1 MDVVKRLTLFHHQK
15 KSLQQKIKMQKI
27 GYYRKSGE
35 LFLQNI
41 SLKKLADDH
50 GTPTFVYDSNLIK
63 KSYHLLKNIM
73 DPLDGKIHF
82 AVKSNDNL
90 GIIKYI
96 NSLGAGADVVSIGEL
111 KRCLKVSVKPKDI
124 IFSGVG
130 KQKDE
135 IEFAINKNIK
145 QLNAESI
152 EELKDIIEISKNM
165 KKKVNVALR
174 VNLDINAKTHKKIS
188 TGDENSKF
196 GIIYDE
202 IVNAYKLISETSF
215 IKPYGLAIHVGSQLF
230 DYDVFYQTF
239 SKIKNLAIE
248 LRNLGY
254 KVNHLDLGGGFGVDY
269 TMKNSLNYKSFSK
282 ALNEVFK
289 NKEFQLS
296 IEPGRS
302 LIAESGVLL
311 TRVIRTKSTN
321 LKNFL
326 IVDAAMNDLIRP
338 TLYNATHSIE
348 PLKNKKDQSS
358 KKYDIV
364 GPICE
369 TGDFLGIDFNLQE
382 TKKNDVLAIMTCGA
396 YGSVM
401 RSNYNSRPSAAEVFI
416 FDNKEILLRKREDIN
431 KLLKLDIIPNF

>member
-1 MDVVKRLTLFHHQK
+1 
-15 KSLQQKIKMQKI
+15 MQKI

-35 LFLQNI
+35 LFLQNL
-41 SLKKLADDH
+41 SLKKLVDH
-50 GTPTFVYDSNLIK
+50 YGTPTFVYDSNLIK
-63 KSYHLLKNIM
+63 NSFYMLKKIM
-73 DPLDGKIHF
+73 DPLNGKIHF

-90 GIIKYI
+90 GVIKYI

-152 EELKDIIEISKNM
+152 EELKDIIEISKNI

-196 GIIYDE
+196 GIIYDD
-202 IVNAYKLISETSF
+202 IVHAYKLINDASF
-215 IKPYGLAIHVGSQLF
+215 INPYGLAIHVGSQLF
-230 DYDVFYQTF
+230 DYDVFFQTF
-239 SKIKNLAIE
+239 SKIKNLAVE

-254 KVNHLDLGGGFGVDY
+254 EVNHLDLGGGFGVDY

-289 NKEFQLS
+289 NNEFQLS
-296 IEPGRS
+296 VEPGRS
-302 LIAESGVLL
+302 LIAESGILL
-311 TRVIRTKSTN
+311 TKVIRTKSTN
-321 LKNFL
+321 YKNFL
-326 IVDAAMNDLIRP
+326 IVDAAMNNLIRP
-338 TLYNATHSIE
+338 TLYNATHSIQ
-348 PLKNKKDQSS
+348 PLKIKSDRSS

-382 TKKNDVLAIMTCGA
+382 TKKNEVLAIMTCGA

-416 FDNKEILLRKREDIN
+416 FNNKEILLRKREKIDQ
-431 KLLKLDIIPNF
+431 LLNLDIIPNF

>member
-1 MDVVKRLTLFHHQK
+1 
-15 KSLQQKIKMQKI
+15 MQKI

-35 LFLQNI
+35 LFLQNL
-41 SLKKLADDH
+41 SLKKLADQY

-63 KSYHLLKNIM
+63 NSFYMLKKIM
-73 DPLDGKIHF
+73 DPLNGKIHF

-90 GIIKYI
+90 GVIKYI

-152 EELKDIIEISKNM
+152 EELKDIIEISKNI

-196 GIIYDE
+196 GIIYDD
-202 IVNAYKLISETSF
+202 IVHAYKLINDASF
-215 IKPYGLAIHVGSQLF
+215 INPYGLAIHVGSQLF
-230 DYDVFYQTF
+230 DYDVFFQTF
-239 SKIKNLAIE
+239 SKIKNLAVE
-248 LRNLGY
+248 LKNLGY
-254 KVNHLDLGGGFGVDY
+254 EVNHLDLGGGFGVDY

-282 ALNEVFK
+282 ALNDVFK
-289 NKEFQLS
+289 NNEFQLS

-302 LIAESGVLL
+302 IIAESGILL
-311 TRVIRTKSTN
+311 TKVIRTKSTN
-321 LKNFL
+321 YKNFL
-326 IVDAAMNDLIRP
+326 IVDAAMNNLIRP
-338 TLYNATHSIE
+338 TLYNAIHSIQ
-348 PLKNKKDQSS
+348 PLKIKSDRSS

-382 TKKNDVLAIMTCGA
+382 TKKNEVLAIMTCGA

-416 FDNKEILLRKREDIN
+416 FNNKEILLRKREKIDQ
-431 KLLKLDIIPNF
+431 LLNLDIIPNF

>member
-1 MDVVKRLTLFHHQK
+1 
-15 KSLQQKIKMQKI
+15 MQKI

-35 LFLQNI
+35 LFLQNL
-41 SLKKLADDH
+41 SLKKLVDRYE
-50 GTPTFVYDSNLIK
+50 TPTFVYDSNLIK
-63 KSYHLLKNIM
+63 NSFYALKKIM
-73 DPLDGKIHF
+73 DPLNGKIHF

-90 GIIKYI
+90 GVIKYI

-152 EELKDIIEISKNM
+152 EELKDIIEISNKI

-174 VNLDINAKTHKKIS
+174 VNLDIKAKTHKKIS

-196 GIIYDE
+196 GIIYDD
-202 IVNAYKLISETSF
+202 IVHAYKLINDASF
-215 IKPYGLAIHVGSQLF
+215 INPYGLAIHVGSQLF
-230 DYDVFYQTF
+230 DYDVFFQTF
-239 SKIKNLAIE
+239 SKIKNLAVE
-248 LRNLGY
+248 LKNLGY
-254 KVNHLDLGGGFGVDY
+254 EVNHLDLGGGFGVDY

-289 NKEFQLS
+289 NNEFQLS

-311 TRVIRTKSTN
+311 TKVIRTKSTN
-321 LKNFL
+321 YKNFL
-326 IVDAAMNDLIRP
+326 IVDAAMNNLIRP
-338 TLYNATHSIE
+338 TLYNAIHSIQ
-348 PLKNKKDQSS
+348 PLKIKSDRSS

-382 TKKNDVLAIMTCGA
+382 TKKNEVLAIMTCGA

-401 RSNYNSRPSAAEVFI
+401 RSNYNSRPSAAEVLI
-416 FDNKEILLRKREDIN
+416 FNNKEVLLRKREKIDQ
-431 KLLKLDIIPNF
+431 LLNLDIIPNF

>member
-1 MDVVKRLTLFHHQK
+1 
-15 KSLQQKIKMQKI
+15 MQKI

-35 LFLQNI
+35 LFLQNL
-41 SLKKLADDH
+41 SLKKLVDRYE
-50 GTPTFVYDSNLIK
+50 TPTFVYDSNLIK
-63 KSYHLLKNIM
+63 NSFYMLKKIM
-73 DPLDGKIHF
+73 DPLNGKIHF

-90 GIIKYI
+90 GVIKYI

-152 EELKDIIEISKNM
+152 EELKDIIEISKNI

-196 GIIYDE
+196 GIIYDD
-202 IVNAYKLISETSF
+202 IVHAYKLINDASF
-215 IKPYGLAIHVGSQLF
+215 INPYGLAIHVGSQLF
-230 DYDVFYQTF
+230 DYDVFFQTF
-239 SKIKNLAIE
+239 SKIKNLAVE
-248 LRNLGY
+248 LKNLGY
-254 KVNHLDLGGGFGVDY
+254 EVNHLDLGGGFGVDY
-269 TMKNSLNYKSFSK
+269 TMENSLNYKSFSK
-282 ALNEVFK
+282 ALNKIFK
-289 NKEFQLS
+289 NNEFQLS
-296 IEPGRS
+296 VEPGRS
-302 LIAESGVLL
+302 LIAESGILL
-311 TRVIRTKSTN
+311 TKVIRTKSTN
-321 LKNFL
+321 YKNFL
-326 IVDAAMNDLIRP
+326 IVDAAMNNLIRP
-338 TLYNATHSIE
+338 TLYNAIHSIQ
-348 PLKNKKDQSS
+348 PLKIKSDRSS

-382 TKKNDVLAIMTCGA
+382 TKKNEVLAIMTCGA

-416 FDNKEILLRKREDIN
+416 FNNKEILLRKREKIDQ
-431 KLLKLDIIPNF
+431 LLNLDIIPNF

>member
-1 MDVVKRLTLFHHQK
+1 
-15 KSLQQKIKMQKI
+15 MQKI

-35 LFLQNI
+35 LFLQNL
-41 SLKKLADDH
+41 SLKKLVDH
-50 GTPTFVYDSNLIK
+50 YGTPTFVYDSNLIK
-63 KSYHLLKNIM
+63 NSFYMLKKIM
-73 DPLDGKIHF
+73 DPLNGKIHF

-90 GIIKYI
+90 GVIKYI

-152 EELKDIIEISKNM
+152 EELKDIIEISKNI

-196 GIIYDE
+196 GIIYDD
-202 IVNAYKLISETSF
+202 IVHAYKLINDASF
-215 IKPYGLAIHVGSQLF
+215 INPYGLAIHVGSQLF
-230 DYDVFYQTF
+230 DYDVFFQTF
-239 SKIKNLAIE
+239 SKIKNLAVE
-248 LRNLGY
+248 LKNLGY
-254 KVNHLDLGGGFGVDY
+254 EVNHLDLGGGFGVDY

-282 ALNEVFK
+282 ALNKIFK
-289 NKEFQLS
+289 NNEFQLS
-296 IEPGRS
+296 VEPGRS
-302 LIAESGVLL
+302 LIAESGILL
-311 TRVIRTKSTN
+311 TKVIRTKSTN
-321 LKNFL
+321 YKNFL
-326 IVDAAMNDLIRP
+326 IVDAAMNNLIRP
-338 TLYNATHSIE
+338 TLYNATHSIQ
-348 PLKNKKDQSS
+348 PLKIKSDRSS

-382 TKKNDVLAIMTCGA
+382 TKKNEVLAIMTCGA

-416 FDNKEILLRKREDIN
+416 FNNKEILLRKREKIDQ
-431 KLLKLDIIPNF
+431 LLNLDIIPNF

>member
-1 MDVVKRLTLFHHQK
+1 
-15 KSLQQKIKMQKI
+15 MQKI

-41 SLKKLADDH
+41 SLKKLVDH
-50 GTPTFVYDSNLIK
+50 YETPTFVYDSNLIK
-63 KSYHLLKNIM
+63 NSFYMLKSIM
-73 DPLDGKIHF
+73 DPLNGKIHF

-90 GIIKYI
+90 GVIKYI

-152 EELKDIIEISKNM
+152 EELKDIIEISKNI

-196 GIIYDE
+196 GIVYDD
-202 IVNAYKLISETSF
+202 IVHAYKLINDAFF
-215 IKPYGLAIHVGSQLF
+215 INPYGLAIHVGSQLF
-230 DYDVFYQTF
+230 DYDVFFQTF
-239 SKIKNLAIE
+239 SKIKNLATE
-248 LRNLGY
+248 LKNLGY
-254 KVNHLDLGGGFGVDY
+254 EVNHLDLGGGFGVDY

-289 NKEFQLS
+289 NNEFQLS
-296 IEPGRS
+296 VEPGRS

-311 TRVIRTKSTN
+311 TKVIRTKSTN
-321 LKNFL
+321 YKNFL
-326 IVDAAMNDLIRP
+326 IVDAAMNNLIRP
-338 TLYNATHSIE
+338 TLYNAIHSIQ
-348 PLKNKKDQSS
+348 PLKIKSDRSS
-358 KKYDIV
+358 KTYDIV

-382 TKKNDVLAIMTCGA
+382 TKKNEVLAIMTCGA

-416 FDNKEILLRKREDIN
+416 YNNKEILLRKREKIDQ
-431 KLLKLDIIPNF
+431 LLNLDIIPNF

>member
-1 MDVVKRLTLFHHQK
+1 
-15 KSLQQKIKMQKI
+15 MQKI

-35 LFLQNI
+35 LFLQNL
-41 SLKKLADDH
+41 SLKKLVDRYE
-50 GTPTFVYDSNLIK
+50 TPTFVYDSNLIK
-63 KSYHLLKNIM
+63 NSFYMLKKIM
-73 DPLDGKIHF
+73 DPLNGKIHF

-90 GIIKYI
+90 GVIKYI

-152 EELKDIIEISKNM
+152 EELKDIIEISKNI
-165 KKKVNVALR
+165 KKRVNVALR

-196 GIIYDE
+196 GIIYDD
-202 IVNAYKLISETSF
+202 IVHAYKLINDASF
-215 IKPYGLAIHVGSQLF
+215 INPYGLAIHVGSQLF
-230 DYDVFYQTF
+230 DYDVFFQTF
-239 SKIKNLAIE
+239 SKIKNLAVE
-248 LRNLGY
+248 LKNLGY
-254 KVNHLDLGGGFGVDY
+254 EVDHVDLGGGFGVDY

-289 NKEFQLS
+289 NNEFQLS
-296 IEPGRS
+296 VEPGRS

-311 TRVIRTKSTN
+311 TKVIRTKSTN
-321 LKNFL
+321 YKNFL
-326 IVDAAMNDLIRP
+326 IVDAAMNNLIRP
-338 TLYNATHSIE
+338 TLYNATHSIQ
-348 PLKNKKDQSS
+348 PLKIKSDRSS

-382 TKKNDVLAIMTCGA
+382 TKKNEILAIMTCGA

-416 FDNKEILLRKREDIN
+416 FNNKEILLRKREKIDQ
-431 KLLKLDIIPNF
+431 LLNLDIIPNF

>member
-1 MDVVKRLTLFHHQK
+1 
-15 KSLQQKIKMQKI
+15 MQKI

-35 LFLQNI
+35 LFLQNL
-41 SLKKLADDH
+41 SLKKLVDRYE
-50 GTPTFVYDSNLIK
+50 TPTFVYDSNLIK
-63 KSYHLLKNIM
+63 NSFYMLKKIM
-73 DPLDGKIHF
+73 DPLNGKIHF

-90 GIIKYI
+90 GVIKYI

-152 EELKDIIEISKNM
+152 EELKDIIEISKNI

-196 GIIYDE
+196 GIIYDD
-202 IVNAYKLISETSF
+202 IVHAYKLINDASF
-215 IKPYGLAIHVGSQLF
+215 INPYGLAIHVGSQLF
-230 DYDVFYQTF
+230 DYDVFFQTF
-239 SKIKNLAIE
+239 SKIKNLAVE
-248 LRNLGY
+248 LKNLGY
-254 KVNHLDLGGGFGVDY
+254 EVNHLDLGGGFGVDY

-282 ALNEVFK
+282 ALNDVFK
-289 NKEFQLS
+289 NNEFQLS

-311 TRVIRTKSTN
+311 TKVIRTKSTN
-321 LKNFL
+321 YKNFL
-326 IVDAAMNDLIRP
+326 IVDAAMNNLIRP
-338 TLYNATHSIE
+338 TLYNAIHSIQ
-348 PLKNKKDQSS
+348 PLKIKSDRSS

-382 TKKNDVLAIMTCGA
+382 TKKNEVLAIMTCGA

-416 FDNKEILLRKREDIN
+416 FNNKEILLRKREKIDQ
-431 KLLKLDIIPNF
+431 LLNLDIIPNF

>member
-1 MDVVKRLTLFHHQK
+1 
-15 KSLQQKIKMQKI
+15 MQKT

-35 LFLQNI
+35 LFLQNL
-41 SLKKLADDH
+41 SLKKLVDRYE
-50 GTPTFVYDSNLIK
+50 TPTFVYDSNLIK
-63 KSYHLLKNIM
+63 NSFYMLKKIM
-73 DPLDGKIHF
+73 DPLNGKIHF

-90 GIIKYI
+90 GVIKYI

-152 EELKDIIEISKNM
+152 EELKDIIEISKNI

-196 GIIYDE
+196 GIIYDD
-202 IVNAYKLISETSF
+202 IVHAYKLINDASF
-215 IKPYGLAIHVGSQLF
+215 INPYGLAIHVGSQLF
-230 DYDVFYQTF
+230 DYDVFFQTF
-239 SKIKNLAIE
+239 SKIKNLAVE
-248 LRNLGY
+248 LKNLGY
-254 KVNHLDLGGGFGVDY
+254 EVNHLDLGGGFGVDY

-289 NKEFQLS
+289 NNEFQLS
-296 IEPGRS
+296 VEPGRS
-302 LIAESGVLL
+302 LIAESGILL
-311 TRVIRTKSTN
+311 TKVIRTKSTN
-321 LKNFL
+321 YKNFL
-326 IVDAAMNDLIRP
+326 IVDAAMNNLIRP
-338 TLYNATHSIE
+338 TLYNAIHSIQ
-348 PLKNKKDQSS
+348 PLKIKSNRSS

-382 TKKNDVLAIMTCGA
+382 TKKNEVLAIMTCGA

-416 FDNKEILLRKREDIN
+416 FNNKEILLRKREKIDQ
-431 KLLKLDIIPNF
+431 LLNLDIIPNF

>member
-1 MDVVKRLTLFHHQK
+1 
-15 KSLQQKIKMQKI
+15 MQKI

-35 LFLQNI
+35 LFLQNL
-41 SLKKLADDH
+41 SLKKLVDH
-50 GTPTFVYDSNLIK
+50 YGTPTFVYDSNLIK
-63 KSYHLLKNIM
+63 NSFYMLKKIM
-73 DPLDGKIHF
+73 DPLNGKIHF

-90 GIIKYI
+90 GVIKYI

-152 EELKDIIEISKNM
+152 EELKDIIEISKNI

-196 GIIYDE
+196 GIIYDD
-202 IVNAYKLISETSF
+202 IVHAYKLINDASF
-215 IKPYGLAIHVGSQLF
+215 INPYGLAIHVGSQLF
-230 DYDVFYQTF
+230 DYDVFFQTF
-239 SKIKNLAIE
+239 SKIKNLAVE
-248 LRNLGY
+248 LKNLGY
-254 KVNHLDLGGGFGVDY
+254 EVNHLDLGGGFGVDY

-289 NKEFQLS
+289 NNEFQLS

-311 TRVIRTKSTN
+311 TKVIRTKSTN
-321 LKNFL
+321 YKNFL
-326 IVDAAMNDLIRP
+326 IVDAAMNNLIRP
-338 TLYNATHSIE
+338 TLYNATHSIQ
-348 PLKNKKDQSS
+348 PLKIKSDRSS

-382 TKKNDVLAIMTCGA
+382 TKKNEVLAIMTCGA

-416 FDNKEILLRKREDIN
+416 FNNKEILLRKREKIDQ
-431 KLLKLDIIPNF
+431 LLNLDIIPNF

>member
-1 MDVVKRLTLFHHQK
+1 
-15 KSLQQKIKMQKI
+15 MQKI

-35 LFLQNI
+35 LFLQNL
-41 SLKKLADDH
+41 SLKKLVDRYE
-50 GTPTFVYDSNLIK
+50 TPTFVYDSNLIK
-63 KSYHLLKNIM
+63 NSFYMLKKIM
-73 DPLDGKIHF
+73 DPLNGKIHF

-90 GIIKYI
+90 GVIKYI

-152 EELKDIIEISKNM
+152 EELKDIIEISKNI

-196 GIIYDE
+196 GIIYDD
-202 IVNAYKLISETSF
+202 IVHAYKLINDASF
-215 IKPYGLAIHVGSQLF
+215 INPYGLAIHVGSQLF
-230 DYDVFYQTF
+230 DYDVFFQTF
-239 SKIKNLAIE
+239 SKIKNLAVE
-248 LRNLGY
+248 LKNLGY
-254 KVNHLDLGGGFGVDY
+254 EVNHLDLGGGFGVDY

-289 NKEFQLS
+289 NNEFQLS

-311 TRVIRTKSTN
+311 TKVIRTKSTN
-321 LKNFL
+321 YKNFL
-326 IVDAAMNDLIRP
+326 IVDAAMNNLIRP
-338 TLYNATHSIE
+338 TLYNAIHSIQ
-348 PLKNKKDQSS
+348 PLKIKSDRSS
-358 KKYDIV
+358 KKYDVV

-382 TKKNDVLAIMTCGA
+382 TKKNEVLAIMTCGA

-416 FDNKEILLRKREDIN
+416 FNNKEILLRKREKIDQ
-431 KLLKLDIIPNF
+431 LLNLDIIPNF

>member
-1 MDVVKRLTLFHHQK
+1 
-15 KSLQQKIKMQKI
+15 MQKI

-35 LFLQNI
+35 LFLQNL
-41 SLKKLADDH
+41 SLKKLVDNYD
-50 GTPTFVYDSNLIK
+50 TPTFVYDSNLIK
-63 KSYHLLKNIM
+63 NSFYMLKKIM
-73 DPLDGKIHF
+73 DPLNGKIHF

-90 GIIKYI
+90 GVIKYI

-135 IEFAINKNIK
+135 IEIAINKNIK

-152 EELKDIIEISKNM
+152 EELKDIIEISKNI

-196 GIIYDE
+196 GIIYDD
-202 IVNAYKLISETSF
+202 IVHAYKLINDASF
-215 IKPYGLAIHVGSQLF
+215 INPYGLAIHVGSQLF
-230 DYDVFYQTF
+230 DYDVFFQTF
-239 SKIKNLAIE
+239 SKIKNLAVE
-248 LRNLGY
+248 LKNLGY
-254 KVNHLDLGGGFGVDY
+254 EVNHLDLGGGFGVDY

-289 NKEFQLS
+289 NNEFQLS

-311 TRVIRTKSTN
+311 TKVIRTKSTN
-321 LKNFL
+321 YKNFL
-326 IVDAAMNDLIRP
+326 IVDAAMNNLIRP
-338 TLYNATHSIE
+338 TLYNAIHSIQ
-348 PLKNKKDQSS
+348 PLKIKSDRSS

-382 TKKNDVLAIMTCGA
+382 TKKNEVLAIMTCGA

-416 FDNKEILLRKREDIN
+416 FNNKEILLRKREKIDQ
-431 KLLKLDIIPNF
+431 LLNLDIIPNF

>member
-1 MDVVKRLTLFHHQK
+1 
-15 KSLQQKIKMQKI
+15 MQKI

-35 LFLQNI
+35 LFLQNL
-41 SLKKLADDH
+41 SLKKLVDRYE
-50 GTPTFVYDSNLIK
+50 TPTFVYDSNLIK
-63 KSYHLLKNIM
+63 NSFYMLKKIM
-73 DPLDGKIHF
+73 DPLNGKIHF

-90 GIIKYI
+90 GVIKYI

-152 EELKDIIEISKNM
+152 EELKDIIEISKNI

-196 GIIYDE
+196 GIIYDD
-202 IVNAYKLISETSF
+202 IVHAYKLINDASF
-215 IKPYGLAIHVGSQLF
+215 INPYGLAIHVGSQLF
-230 DYDVFYQTF
+230 DYNVFFQTF
-239 SKIKNLAIE
+239 SKIKNLAVE
-248 LRNLGY
+248 LKNLGY
-254 KVNHLDLGGGFGVDY
+254 EVNHLDLGGGFGVDY

-289 NKEFQLS
+289 NNEFQLS

-311 TRVIRTKSTN
+311 TKVIRTKSTN
-321 LKNFL
+321 YKNFL
-326 IVDAAMNDLIRP
+326 IVDAAMNNLIRP
-338 TLYNATHSIE
+338 TLYNATHSIQ
-348 PLKNKKDQSS
+348 PLKIKSDRSS

-382 TKKNDVLAIMTCGA
+382 TKKNEVLAIMTCGA

-416 FDNKEILLRKREDIN
+416 FNNKEILLRKREKIDQ
-431 KLLKLDIIPNF
+431 LLNLDIIPNF

>member
-1 MDVVKRLTLFHHQK
+1 
-15 KSLQQKIKMQKI
+15 MQKT

-35 LFLQNI
+35 LFLQNL
-41 SLKKLADDH
+41 SLKKLVDRYK
-50 GTPTFVYDSNLIK
+50 TPTFVYDSNLIK
-63 KSYHLLKNIM
+63 NSFYMLKKIM
-73 DPLDGKIHF
+73 DPFNGKIHF

-90 GIIKYI
+90 GVIKYI

-152 EELKDIIEISKNM
+152 EELKDIIEISKNI

-196 GIIYDE
+196 GIIYDD
-202 IVNAYKLISETSF
+202 IVHAYKLINDASF
-215 IKPYGLAIHVGSQLF
+215 INPYGLAIHVGSQLF
-230 DYDVFYQTF
+230 DYDVFFQTF
-239 SKIKNLAIE
+239 SKIKNLAVE
-248 LRNLGY
+248 LNNLGY
-254 KVNHLDLGGGFGVDY
+254 EVNHLDLGGGFGVDY

-289 NKEFQLS
+289 NNEFQLS
-296 IEPGRS
+296 VEPGRS

-311 TRVIRTKSTN
+311 TKVIRTKSTN
-321 LKNFL
+321 YKNFL
-326 IVDAAMNDLIRP
+326 IVDAAMNNLIRP
-338 TLYNATHSIE
+338 TLYNASHSIE
-348 PLKNKKDQSS
+348 PLKIKSDRSS

-382 TKKNDVLAIMTCGA
+382 TKKNEVLAIMTCGA

-416 FDNKEILLRKREDIN
+416 FNNKEILLRKREKIDQ
-431 KLLKLDIIPNF
+431 LLNLDIIPNF

>member
-1 MDVVKRLTLFHHQK
+1 M
-15 KSLQQKIKMQKI
+15 
-27 GYYRKSGE
+27 
-35 LFLQNI
+35 
-41 SLKKLADDH
+41 LKE
-50 GTPTFVYDSNLIK
+50 
-63 KSYHLLKNIM
+63 IM
-73 DPLDGKIHF
+73 DPLNGKIHF

-90 GIIKYI
+90 GVIKYI

-152 EELKDIIEISKNM
+152 EELKDIIEISKNI

-196 GIIYDE
+196 GIIYDD
-202 IVNAYKLISETSF
+202 IVHAYKLINDASF
-215 IKPYGLAIHVGSQLF
+215 INPYGLAIHVGSQLF
-230 DYDVFYQTF
+230 DYDVFFQTF
-239 SKIKNLAIE
+239 SKIKNLAVE
-248 LRNLGY
+248 LKNLGY

-289 NKEFQLS
+289 NNEFQLS

-311 TRVIRTKSTN
+311 TKVIRTKSTN
-321 LKNFL
+321 YKNFL
-326 IVDAAMNDLIRP
+326 IVDAAMNNLIRP
-338 TLYNATHSIE
+338 TLYNAIHSIQ
-348 PLKNKKDQSS
+348 PLKIKSDRSS

-382 TKKNDVLAIMTCGA
+382 TKKNEVLAIMTCGA

-416 FDNKEILLRKREDIN
+416 YNNKEILLRKREKIDQ
-431 KLLKLDIIPNF
+431 LLNLDIIPNF

>member
-1 MDVVKRLTLFHHQK
+1 
-15 KSLQQKIKMQKI
+15 MQKI

-35 LFLQNI
+35 LFLQNL
-41 SLKKLADDH
+41 SLKKLVDH
-50 GTPTFVYDSNLIK
+50 YKTPTFVYDSNLIK
-63 KSYHLLKNIM
+63 NSFYMLKKIM
-73 DPLDGKIHF
+73 DPLNGKIHF

-90 GIIKYI
+90 GVIKYI

-152 EELKDIIEISKNM
+152 EELKDIIEISKNI

-196 GIIYDE
+196 GIIYDD
-202 IVNAYKLISETSF
+202 IVHAYKLINDASF
-215 IKPYGLAIHVGSQLF
+215 INPYGLAIHVGSQLF
-230 DYDVFYQTF
+230 DYDVFFQTF
-239 SKIKNLAIE
+239 SKIKNLAVE
-248 LRNLGY
+248 LKNLGY

-289 NKEFQLS
+289 NNEFQLS

-311 TRVIRTKSTN
+311 TKVIRTKSTN
-321 LKNFL
+321 YKNFL
-326 IVDAAMNDLIRP
+326 IVDAAMNNLIRP
-338 TLYNATHSIE
+338 TLYNAIHSIQ
-348 PLKNKKDQSS
+348 PLKIKSDRSS

-382 TKKNDVLAIMTCGA
+382 TKKNEVLAIMTCGA

-416 FDNKEILLRKREDIN
+416 FNNKEILLRKREKIDQ
-431 KLLKLDIIPNF
+431 LLNLDIIPNF

>member
-1 MDVVKRLTLFHHQK
+1 MK
-15 KSLQQKIKMQKI
+15 KI

-41 SLKKLADDH
+41 SLGELANNY
-50 GTPTFVYDSNLIK
+50 GTPTFVYDSNLIRN
-63 KSYHLLKNIM
+63 SFHLLKNVM
-73 DPLDGKIHF
+73 DPFDGKIHF

-96 NSLGAGADVVSIGEL
+96 NSLGAGADVVSLGEL
-111 KRCLKVSVKPKDI
+111 KRCLKVSVKPENI

-130 KQKDE
+130 KQKNE

-152 EELKDIIEISKNM
+152 EELIDIIEISKNI

-196 GIIYDE
+196 GIIYDD
-202 IVNAYKLISETSF
+202 IVHAYKLINDASF
-215 IKPYGLAIHVGSQLF
+215 INPYGLAIHVGSQLF
-230 DYDVFYQTF
+230 DYDVFFQTF
-239 SKIKNLAIE
+239 SKIKNLAME
-248 LRNLGY
+248 LKNLGY
-254 KVNHLDLGGGFGVDY
+254 EVNHLDLGGGFGIDY
-269 TMKNSLNYKSFSK
+269 TMKNSINYKSFSK

-289 NKEFQLS
+289 NNEFQLS
-296 IEPGRS
+296 VEPGRS

-311 TRVIRTKSTN
+311 TKVIRTKSTN
-321 LKNFL
+321 YKNFL
-326 IVDAAMNDLIRP
+326 IVDAAMNNLIRP
-338 TLYNATHSIE
+338 TLYNAIHSIQ
-348 PLKNKKDQSS
+348 PLKIKSDRSS

-369 TGDFLGIDFNLQE
+369 TGDFLGINFNLQE
-382 TKKNDVLAIMTCGA
+382 TIKNEVLAIMTCGA

-416 FDNKEILLRKREDIN
+416 FNNKEILLRKREKIDQ
-431 KLLKLDIIPNF
+431 LLNLDIIPNF

>member
-1 MDVVKRLTLFHHQK
+1 
-15 KSLQQKIKMQKI
+15 MQKT

-35 LFLQNI
+35 LFLQNL
-41 SLKKLADDH
+41 SLKKLVDRYE
-50 GTPTFVYDSNLIK
+50 TPTFVYDSNLIK
-63 KSYHLLKNIM
+63 NSFYMLKKIM
-73 DPLDGKIHF
+73 DPLNGKIHF

-90 GIIKYI
+90 GVIKYI

-152 EELKDIIEISKNM
+152 EELKDIIEISKNI

-196 GIIYDE
+196 GIIYDD
-202 IVNAYKLISETSF
+202 IVHAYKLINDASF
-215 IKPYGLAIHVGSQLF
+215 INPYGLAIHVGSQLF
-230 DYDVFYQTF
+230 DYDVFFQTF
-239 SKIKNLAIE
+239 SKIKNLAVE
-248 LRNLGY
+248 LKNLGY
-254 KVNHLDLGGGFGVDY
+254 EVNHLDLGGGFGVDY

-289 NKEFQLS
+289 NNEFQLS

-311 TRVIRTKSTN
+311 TKVIRTKSTN
-321 LKNFL
+321 YKNFL
-326 IVDAAMNDLIRP
+326 IVDAAMNNLIRP
-338 TLYNATHSIE
+338 TLYNAIHSIQ
-348 PLKNKKDQSS
+348 PLKIKSDRSS

-382 TKKNDVLAIMTCGA
+382 TKKNEVLAIMTCGA

-416 FDNKEILLRKREDIN
+416 FNNKEILLRKREKIDQ
-431 KLLKLDIIPNF
+431 LLNLDIIPNF

>member
-1 MDVVKRLTLFHHQK
+1 MDVEKKLTLLHHQK
-15 KSLQQKIKMQKI
+15 KQFQQKINMQKN

-35 LFLQNI
+35 LFLQNL
-41 SLKKLADDH
+41 SLKKLVDRYE
-50 GTPTFVYDSNLIK
+50 TPTFVYDSNLIK
-63 KSYHLLKNIM
+63 NSFYMLKKIM
-73 DPLDGKIHF
+73 DPLNGKIHF

-90 GIIKYI
+90 GVIKYI

-152 EELKDIIEISKNM
+152 EELKDIIEISKNI

-196 GIIYDE
+196 GIIYDD
-202 IVNAYKLISETSF
+202 IVHAYKLINDASF
-215 IKPYGLAIHVGSQLF
+215 INPYGLAIHVGSQLF
-230 DYDVFYQTF
+230 DYDVFFQTF
-239 SKIKNLAIE
+239 SKIKNLAVE
-248 LRNLGY
+248 LKNLGY
-254 KVNHLDLGGGFGVDY
+254 EVNHLDLGGGFGVDY

-289 NKEFQLS
+289 NNEFQLS
-296 IEPGRS
+296 VEPGRS
-302 LIAESGVLL
+302 LIAESGILL
-311 TRVIRTKSTN
+311 TKVIRTKSTN
-321 LKNFL
+321 YKNFL
-326 IVDAAMNDLIRP
+326 IVDAAMNNLIRP
-338 TLYNATHSIE
+338 TLYNAIHSIQ
-348 PLKNKKDQSS
+348 PLKIKSDRSS

-382 TKKNDVLAIMTCGA
+382 TKKNEVLAIMTCGA

-416 FDNKEILLRKREDIN
+416 FNNKEILLRKREKIDQ
-431 KLLKLDIIPNF
+431 LLNLDIIPNF

>member
-1 MDVVKRLTLFHHQK
+1 
-15 KSLQQKIKMQKI
+15 MQKI
-27 GYYRKSGE
+27 GYYRRSGE
-35 LFLQNI
+35 LFLQNL
-41 SLKKLADDH
+41 SLKKLVDH
-50 GTPTFVYDSNLIK
+50 YETPTFVYDSNLIK
-63 KSYHLLKNIM
+63 NSFYMLKKIM
-73 DPLDGKIHF
+73 DPLNGKIHF

-90 GIIKYI
+90 GVIKYI

-152 EELKDIIEISKNM
+152 EELKDIIEISKNI

-196 GIIYDE
+196 GIIYDD
-202 IVNAYKLISETSF
+202 IVHAYKLINDASF
-215 IKPYGLAIHVGSQLF
+215 INPYGLAIHVGSQLF
-230 DYDVFYQTF
+230 DYDVFFQTF
-239 SKIKNLAIE
+239 SKIKNLAVE
-248 LRNLGY
+248 LKNLGY
-254 KVNHLDLGGGFGVDY
+254 EVNNLDLGGGFGVDY

-289 NKEFQLS
+289 NNEFQLS

-311 TRVIRTKSTN
+311 TKVIRTKSTN
-321 LKNFL
+321 YKNFL
-326 IVDAAMNDLIRP
+326 IVDAAMNNLIRP
-338 TLYNATHSIE
+338 TLYNATHSIQ
-348 PLKNKKDQSS
+348 PLKIKSDRSS

-369 TGDFLGIDFNLQE
+369 TGDFLGINFNLQE
-382 TKKNDVLAIMTCGA
+382 TKKNEVLAIMTCGA

-416 FDNKEILLRKREDIN
+416 FNNKEILLRKREKIDQ
-431 KLLKLDIIPNF
+431 LLKLDIIPNF

>member
-1 MDVVKRLTLFHHQK
+1 
-15 KSLQQKIKMQKI
+15 MQKI

-35 LFLQNI
+35 LFLQNL
-41 SLKKLADDH
+41 SLKKLVDRYE
-50 GTPTFVYDSNLIK
+50 TPTFVYDSNLIK
-63 KSYHLLKNIM
+63 NSFYMLKKIM
-73 DPLDGKIHF
+73 DPLNGKIHF

-90 GIIKYI
+90 GVIKYI

-152 EELKDIIEISKNM
+152 EELKDIIEISKNI

-196 GIIYDE
+196 GIIYDD
-202 IVNAYKLISETSF
+202 IVHAYKLINDASF
-215 IKPYGLAIHVGSQLF
+215 INPYGLAIHVGSQLF
-230 DYDVFYQTF
+230 DYDVFFQTF
-239 SKIKNLAIE
+239 SKIKNLAVE

-254 KVNHLDLGGGFGVDY
+254 VVNHLDLGGGFGVDY

-289 NKEFQLS
+289 NNEFQLS

-311 TRVIRTKSTN
+311 TKVIRTKSTN
-321 LKNFL
+321 YKNFL
-326 IVDAAMNDLIRP
+326 IVDAAMNNLIRP
-338 TLYNATHSIE
+338 TLYNAIHSIQ
-348 PLKNKKDQSS
+348 PLKIKSDRSS

-382 TKKNDVLAIMTCGA
+382 TKKNEVLAIMTCGA

-416 FDNKEILLRKREDIN
+416 FNNKEILLRKREKIDQ
-431 KLLKLDIIPNF
+431 LLNLDIIPNF

>member
-1 MDVVKRLTLFHHQK
+1 
-15 KSLQQKIKMQKI
+15 MQKI

-35 LFLQNI
+35 LFLQNL
-41 SLKKLADDH
+41 SLKKLVDRYE
-50 GTPTFVYDSNLIK
+50 TPTFVYDSNLIK
-63 KSYHLLKNIM
+63 NSFYMLKKIM
-73 DPLDGKIHF
+73 DPLNGKIHF

-90 GIIKYI
+90 GVIKYI

-152 EELKDIIEISKNM
+152 EELKDIIEISKNI

-196 GIIYDE
+196 GIIYDD
-202 IVNAYKLISETSF
+202 IVHAYKLINDASF
-215 IKPYGLAIHVGSQLF
+215 INPYGLAIHVGSQLF
-230 DYDVFYQTF
+230 DYDVFFQTF
-239 SKIKNLAIE
+239 SKIKNLAVE
-248 LRNLGY
+248 LKNLGY
-254 KVNHLDLGGGFGVDY
+254 EVNHLDLGGGFGVDY

-289 NKEFQLS
+289 NNEFQLS

-311 TRVIRTKSTN
+311 TKVIRTKSTN
-321 LKNFL
+321 YKNFL
-326 IVDAAMNDLIRP
+326 IVDAAMNNLIRP
-338 TLYNATHSIE
+338 TLYNAIHSIQ
-348 PLKNKKDQSS
+348 PLKIKSDRSS

-382 TKKNDVLAIMTCGA
+382 TKKDEVLAIMTCGA

-416 FDNKEILLRKREDIN
+416 FNNKEILLRKREKIDQ
-431 KLLKLDIIPNF
+431 LLNLDIIPNF

>member
-1 MDVVKRLTLFHHQK
+1 
-15 KSLQQKIKMQKI
+15 MQKL

-35 LFLQNI
+35 LFLQNL
-41 SLKKLADDH
+41 SLKKLADQY
-50 GTPTFVYDSNLIK
+50 GTPTFVYDSDLIK
-63 KSYHLLKNIM
+63 NSFYMLKKIM
-73 DPLDGKIHF
+73 DPLNGKIHF

-111 KRCLKVSVKPKDI
+111 KRCLKVLVKPKDI

-130 KQKDE
+130 KQNDE

-152 EELKDIIEISKNM
+152 DELKDIIEISKNI

-196 GIIYDE
+196 GIVYDD
-202 IVNAYKLISETSF
+202 IVHAYKLINDASF
-215 IKPYGLAIHVGSQLF
+215 INPYGLAIHVGSQLF
-230 DYDVFYQTF
+230 DYDVFFQTF
-239 SKIKNLAIE
+239 SKIKNLAVE
-248 LRNLGY
+248 LRNFGY

-289 NKEFQLS
+289 NNEFQLS
-296 IEPGRS
+296 VEPGRS

-311 TRVIRTKSTN
+311 TKVIRTKSTN
-321 LKNFL
+321 YKNFL
-326 IVDAAMNDLIRP
+326 IVDAAMNNLIRP
-338 TLYNATHSIE
+338 TLYNAIHSIQ
-348 PLKNKKDQSS
+348 PLKIKSDRSS

-382 TKKNDVLAIMTCGA
+382 TKKNEVLAIMTCGA

-416 FDNKEILLRKREDIN
+416 FNNKEILLRKREDIDQ
-431 KLLKLDIIPNF
+431 LLKLDIIPNF

>member
-1 MDVVKRLTLFHHQK
+1 
-15 KSLQQKIKMQKI
+15 MQKI

-35 LFLQNI
+35 LFLQNV
-41 SLKKLADDH
+41 SLKKLANQY
-50 GTPTFVYDSNLIK
+50 GTPTFIYDANLIK
-63 KSYHLLKNIM
+63 TSFHLLKNIM
-73 DPLDGKIHF
+73 DPLNGKIHF

-96 NSLGAGADVVSIGEL
+96 NSLGAGADVVQIGEL
-111 KRCLKVSVKPKDI
+111 KRCLKVSVKPEDI

-135 IEFAINKNIK
+135 IEFAINQNIK

-152 EELKDIIEISKNM
+152 EELKEIIEISKKI

-196 GIIYDE
+196 GIIYND
-202 IVNAYKLISETSF
+202 IVNAYKLINEASF
-215 IKPYGLAIHVGSQLF
+215 INPYGLAVHVGSQLF
-230 DYDVFYQTF
+230 DYDVFFQTF
-239 SKIKNLAIE
+239 SKIKHLAIE

-254 KVNHLDLGGGFGVDY
+254 EINHLDLGGGFGIDY
-269 TMKNSLNYKSFSK
+269 TMKNSLDFESFSR
-282 ALNEVFK
+282 ALNEIFK
-289 NKEFQLS
+289 NEEFQLS

-302 LIAESGVLL
+302 LIAESGILL
-311 TRVIRTKSTN
+311 TKVIRTKSTN

-326 IVDAAMNDLIRP
+326 IVDAAMNNLIRP
-338 TLYNATHSIE
+338 TLYNSTHSIK
-348 PLKNKKDQSS
+348 PLKVKNNRSL
-358 KKYDIV
+358 KKYDVV

-382 TKKNDVLAIMTCGA
+382 TKKNEVLAIMTCGA

-416 FDNKEILLRKREDIN
+416 FNNKEILLRKREKIDQ
-431 KLLKLDIIPNF
+431 LLNLDIIPNF

>member
-1 MDVVKRLTLFHHQK
+1 
-15 KSLQQKIKMQKI
+15 MQKT

-35 LFLQNI
+35 LFLQNL
-41 SLKKLADDH
+41 SLKKLVDH
-50 GTPTFVYDSNLIK
+50 YETPTFVYDSNLIK
-63 KSYHLLKNIM
+63 NSFIMLKKIM
-73 DPLDGKIHF
+73 DPLNGKIHF

-90 GIIKYI
+90 GVIKYI

-152 EELKDIIEISKNM
+152 EELKDIIEISKNI

-196 GIIYDE
+196 GIIYDD
-202 IVNAYKLISETSF
+202 IVHAYKLINDASY
-215 IKPYGLAIHVGSQLF
+215 INPYGLAIHVGSQLF
-230 DYDVFYQTF
+230 DYDVFFQTF
-239 SKIKNLAIE
+239 SKIKNLAVE
-248 LRNLGY
+248 LKNLGY
-254 KVNHLDLGGGFGVDY
+254 EVNHLDLGGGFGVDY

-289 NKEFQLS
+289 NNEFQLS

-311 TRVIRTKSTN
+311 TKVIRTKSTN
-321 LKNFL
+321 YKNFL
-326 IVDAAMNDLIRP
+326 IVDAAMNNLIRP
-338 TLYNATHSIE
+338 TLYNAIHSIQ
-348 PLKNKKDQSS
+348 PLKIKSDRSS

-382 TKKNDVLAIMTCGA
+382 TKKNEVLAIMTCGA

-416 FDNKEILLRKREDIN
+416 FNNKEILLRKREKIDQ
-431 KLLKLDIIPNF
+431 LLNLDIIPNF

>member
-1 MDVVKRLTLFHHQK
+1 MR
-15 KSLQQKIKMQKI
+15 KI

-41 SLKKLADDH
+41 SLKKLADDY
-50 GTPTFVYDSNLIK
+50 GTPTFIYDSKLIEN
-63 KSYHLLKNIM
+63 SFYLLKNIM
-73 DPLDGKIHF
+73 DPFNGKIHF

-90 GIIKYI
+90 GIIKYM
-96 NSLGAGADVVSIGEL
+96 NNLGAGADVVSIGEL
-111 KRCLKVSVKPKDI
+111 KRCLKVSVKPQDI

-130 KQKDE
+130 KRKDE
-135 IEFAINKNIK
+135 IEFAINQNIK

-152 EELKDIIEISKNM
+152 EEIKDIIEISKDI

-202 IVNAYKLISETSF
+202 IVNAYKLLNEASF
-215 IKPYGLAIHVGSQLF
+215 VNPYGLAVHVGSQLF
-230 DYDVFYQTF
+230 DYEVFFQTF
-239 SKIKNLAIE
+239 SKIKNLAFE
-248 LRNLGY
+248 LKNLGF

-269 TMKNSLNYKSFSK
+269 AAENALNYKSFSK

-289 NKEFQLS
+289 KKEFQIS
-296 IEPGRS
+296 VEPGRS

-311 TRVIRTKSTN
+311 TKVIRTKSTN
-321 LKNFL
+321 IKNFL
-326 IVDAAMNDLIRP
+326 IVDAAMNNLIRP
-338 TLYNATHSIE
+338 TLYNAIHSIK
-348 PLKNKKDQSS
+348 PLKLKSDRSIR
-358 KKYDIV
+358 KYDVV

-382 TKKNDVLAIMTCGA
+382 TKKNEVLAIMTCGA

-416 FDNKEILLRKREDIN
+416 FDNKELLLRQREEIDQ
-431 KLLKLDIIPNF
+431 LLELDIIPNF

>member
-1 MDVVKRLTLFHHQK
+1 MKR
-15 KSLQQKIKMQKI
+15 I
-27 GYYRKSGE
+27 GYYRKSDK
-35 LFLQNI
+35 LFIQNI
-41 SLKKLADDH
+41 SLQKLVDYY

-63 KSYHLLKNIM
+63 NSFYLLKSIM
-73 DPLDGKIHF
+73 DPLNGKIHY

-90 GIIKYI
+90 GVIKYI

-111 KRCLKVSVKPKDI
+111 KRCLKVSVKPQDI

-130 KQKDE
+130 KEKDE

-152 EELKDIIEISKNM
+152 EELKDIIEISKST
-165 KKKVNVALR
+165 KKNVNVALR

-196 GIIYDE
+196 GIIYDD
-202 IVNAYKLISETSF
+202 IVNAYKLINEASF

-230 DYDVFYQTF
+230 DYDVFFQTF
-239 SKIKNLAIE
+239 SKIKKLAIE

-254 KVNHLDLGGGFGVDY
+254 EVNHLDLGGGFGVDY
-269 TMKNSLNYKSFSK
+269 TTENPLNYNSFSK

-302 LIAESGVLL
+302 LIAESGILL
-311 TRVIRTKSTN
+311 TKVIRTKSTN
-321 LKNFL
+321 FKNFL
-326 IVDAAMNDLIRP
+326 IVDAAMNNLIRP
-338 TLYNATHSIE
+338 TLYNATHSIK
-348 PLKNKKDQSS
+348 PLKLIKERPS

-369 TGDFLGIDFNLQE
+369 TGDFLATNFNLQE
-382 TKKNDVLAIMTCGA
+382 TKKNEILAIMTCGA

-416 FDNKEILLRKREDIN
+416 IDNKEILLRQREEIEE
-431 KLLKLDIIPNF
+431 LLKLDIIPNF

>member
-1 MDVVKRLTLFHHQK
+1 
-15 KSLQQKIKMQKI
+15 MQKI

-35 LFLQNI
+35 LFLQNL
-41 SLKKLADDH
+41 SLKKLVDH
-50 GTPTFVYDSNLIK
+50 YGTPTFVYDSNLIK
-63 KSYHLLKNIM
+63 NSFYMLKKIM
-73 DPLDGKIHF
+73 DPLNGKIHF

-90 GIIKYI
+90 GVIKYL

-111 KRCLKVSVKPKDI
+111 KRCFKVSVKPKDI

-152 EELKDIIEISKNM
+152 EELKDIIEVSKNL

-174 VNLDINAKTHKKIS
+174 VNLDINAKTHEKIS

-196 GIIYDE
+196 GIIYND
-202 IVNAYKLISETSF
+202 IMHAYKLINDASF
-215 IKPYGLAIHVGSQLF
+215 INPYGLAIHVGSQLF
-230 DYDVFYQTF
+230 DYDVFFQTF
-239 SKIKNLAIE
+239 SKIKNLAVE
-248 LRNLGY
+248 LRNIGY
-254 KVNHLDLGGGFGVDY
+254 VVNHLDLGGGFGVDY

-282 ALNEVFK
+282 ALNDVFK
-289 NKEFQLS
+289 NNEFQLS

-311 TRVIRTKSTN
+311 TKVIRTKSTN
-321 LKNFL
+321 YKNFL
-326 IVDAAMNDLIRP
+326 IVDAAMNNLIRP
-338 TLYNATHSIE
+338 TLYNATHFIQ
-348 PLKNKKDQSS
+348 PLKIKSDRSS
-358 KKYDIV
+358 KKYDVV

-369 TGDFLGIDFNLQE
+369 TGDFLGINFNLQE
-382 TKKNDVLAIMTCGA
+382 TKKNEVLAIMTCGA

-416 FDNKEILLRKREDIN
+416 LNNQEVLLRKREKIDQ
-431 KLLKLDIIPNF
+431 LLNLDIIPNF

>member
-1 MDVVKRLTLFHHQK
+1 
-15 KSLQQKIKMQKI
+15 MQKT

-35 LFLQNI
+35 LFLQNL
-41 SLKKLADDH
+41 SLKKLVDRYE
-50 GTPTFVYDSNLIK
+50 TPTFVYDSNLIK
-63 KSYHLLKNIM
+63 NSFYMLKKIM
-73 DPLDGKIHF
+73 DPLNGKIHF

-90 GIIKYI
+90 GVIKYI

-152 EELKDIIEISKNM
+152 EELKDIIEISKNI

-196 GIIYDE
+196 GIIYDD
-202 IVNAYKLISETSF
+202 IVHAYKLINDASF
-215 IKPYGLAIHVGSQLF
+215 INPYGLAIHVGSQLF
-230 DYDVFYQTF
+230 DYDVFFQTF
-239 SKIKNLAIE
+239 SKIKNLAVE
-248 LRNLGY
+248 LKNLGY
-254 KVNHLDLGGGFGVDY
+254 EVNHLDLGGGFGVDY

-289 NKEFQLS
+289 NNEFQLS

-311 TRVIRTKSTN
+311 TKVIRTKSTN
-321 LKNFL
+321 YKNFL
-326 IVDAAMNDLIRP
+326 IVDAAMNNLIRP
-338 TLYNATHSIE
+338 TLYNATHLIE
-348 PLKNKKDQSS
+348 PLKIKSDRSS

-382 TKKNDVLAIMTCGA
+382 TKKNEVLAIMTCGA

-416 FDNKEILLRKREDIN
+416 FNNKEILLRKREKIDQ
-431 KLLKLDIIPNF
+431 LLNLDIIPNF

>member
-1 MDVVKRLTLFHHQK
+1 
-15 KSLQQKIKMQKI
+15 MQKI

-35 LFLQNI
+35 LFLQNL
-41 SLKKLADDH
+41 SLKKLVDRYE
-50 GTPTFVYDSNLIK
+50 TPTFVYDSNLIK
-63 KSYHLLKNIM
+63 NSFYMLKKIM
-73 DPLDGKIHF
+73 DPLNGKIHF

-90 GIIKYI
+90 GVIKYI

-152 EELKDIIEISKNM
+152 EELKDIIEISKNI

-196 GIIYDE
+196 GIIYDD
-202 IVNAYKLISETSF
+202 IVHAYKLINDASF
-215 IKPYGLAIHVGSQLF
+215 INPYGLAIHVGSQLF
-230 DYDVFYQTF
+230 DYDVFFQTF
-239 SKIKNLAIE
+239 SKIKNLAVE
-248 LRNLGY
+248 LKNLGY
-254 KVNHLDLGGGFGVDY
+254 EVNHLDLGGGFGVDY

-289 NKEFQLS
+289 NNEFQLS

-311 TRVIRTKSTN
+311 TKVIRTKSTN
-321 LKNFL
+321 YKNFL
-326 IVDAAMNDLIRP
+326 IVDAAMNNLIRP
-338 TLYNATHSIE
+338 TLYNATHSIQ
-348 PLKNKKDQSS
+348 PLKIKSDRSS

-382 TKKNDVLAIMTCGA
+382 TKKNEVLAIMTCGA

-416 FDNKEILLRKREDIN
+416 FNNKEILLRKREKIDQ
-431 KLLKLDIIPNF
+431 LLNLDIIPNF

>member
-1 MDVVKRLTLFHHQK
+1 
-15 KSLQQKIKMQKI
+15 MQKI

-35 LFLQNI
+35 LFLQNL
-41 SLKKLADDH
+41 SLKKLVDRYQ
-50 GTPTFVYDSNLIK
+50 TPTFVYDSNLIK
-63 KSYHLLKNIM
+63 NSFYMLKKIM
-73 DPLDGKIHF
+73 DPLNGKIHF

-90 GIIKYI
+90 GVIKYI

-152 EELKDIIEISKNM
+152 EELKDIIEISKNI

-196 GIIYDE
+196 GIIYDD
-202 IVNAYKLISETSF
+202 IVHAYKLINDASF
-215 IKPYGLAIHVGSQLF
+215 INPYGLAIHVGSQLF
-230 DYDVFYQTF
+230 DYDVFFQTF
-239 SKIKNLAIE
+239 SKIKNLAVE
-248 LRNLGY
+248 LKNLGY
-254 KVNHLDLGGGFGVDY
+254 EVNHLDLGGGFGVDY

-289 NKEFQLS
+289 NNEFQLS

-311 TRVIRTKSTN
+311 TKVIRTKSTN
-321 LKNFL
+321 YKNFL
-326 IVDAAMNDLIRP
+326 IVDAAMNNLIRP
-338 TLYNATHSIE
+338 TLYNAIHSIQ
-348 PLKNKKDQSS
+348 PLKIKSDRSS

-382 TKKNDVLAIMTCGA
+382 TKKNEVLAIMTCGA

-416 FDNKEILLRKREDIN
+416 FNNKEILLRKREKIDQ
-431 KLLKLDIIPNF
+431 LLNLDIIPNF

>member
-1 MDVVKRLTLFHHQK
+1 
-15 KSLQQKIKMQKI
+15 MQKI

-35 LFLQNI
+35 LFLQNL
-41 SLKKLADDH
+41 SLKKLVDRYE
-50 GTPTFVYDSNLIK
+50 TPTFVYDSNLIK
-63 KSYHLLKNIM
+63 NSFYMLKKIM
-73 DPLDGKIHF
+73 DPLNGKIHF

-90 GIIKYI
+90 GVIKYI

-152 EELKDIIEISKNM
+152 EELKDIIEISKNI

-196 GIIYDE
+196 GIIYDD
-202 IVNAYKLISETSF
+202 IVHAYKLINDASF
-215 IKPYGLAIHVGSQLF
+215 INPYGLAIHVGSQLF
-230 DYDVFYQTF
+230 DYDVFFQTF
-239 SKIKNLAIE
+239 SKIKNLAVE
-248 LRNLGY
+248 LKNLGY
-254 KVNHLDLGGGFGVDY
+254 EVNHLDLGGGFGVDY

-289 NKEFQLS
+289 NNEFQLS

-311 TRVIRTKSTN
+311 TKVIRTKSTN
-321 LKNFL
+321 YKNFL
-326 IVDAAMNDLIRP
+326 IVDAAMNNLIRP
-338 TLYNATHSIE
+338 TLYNATHSIQ
-348 PLKNKKDQSS
+348 PLKIRSDRSS

-382 TKKNDVLAIMTCGA
+382 TKKNEVLAIMTCGA

-416 FDNKEILLRKREDIN
+416 FNNKEILLRKREKIDQ
-431 KLLKLDIIPNF
+431 LLNLDIIPNF

>member
-1 MDVVKRLTLFHHQK
+1 
-15 KSLQQKIKMQKI
+15 MQKI

-35 LFLQNI
+35 LFLQNL
-41 SLKKLADDH
+41 SLKKLVDRYE
-50 GTPTFVYDSNLIK
+50 TPTFVYDSNLIK
-63 KSYHLLKNIM
+63 NSFYMLKKIM
-73 DPLDGKIHF
+73 DPLNGKIHF

-90 GIIKYI
+90 GVIKYI

-152 EELKDIIEISKNM
+152 EELKDIIEISKNI

-196 GIIYDE
+196 GIIYDD
-202 IVNAYKLISETSF
+202 IVHAYKLINDASF
-215 IKPYGLAIHVGSQLF
+215 INPYGLAIHVGSQLF
-230 DYDVFYQTF
+230 DYDVFFQTF
-239 SKIKNLAIE
+239 SKIKNLAVE
-248 LRNLGY
+248 LKNLGY
-254 KVNHLDLGGGFGVDY
+254 EVNHLDLGGGFGVDY

-289 NKEFQLS
+289 NNEFQLS

-311 TRVIRTKSTN
+311 TKVIRTKSTN
-321 LKNFL
+321 YKNFL
-326 IVDAAMNDLIRP
+326 IVDAAMNNLIRP
-338 TLYNATHSIE
+338 TLYNAIHSIQ
-348 PLKNKKDQSS
+348 PLKIKSNRSS

-382 TKKNDVLAIMTCGA
+382 TKKNEVLAIMTCGA

-416 FDNKEILLRKREDIN
+416 FNNKEILLRKREKIDQ
-431 KLLKLDIIPNF
+431 LLNLDIIPNF

>member
-1 MDVVKRLTLFHHQK
+1 
-15 KSLQQKIKMQKI
+15 MQKI

-35 LFLQNI
+35 LFLQNL
-41 SLKKLADDH
+41 SLKKFADH
-50 GTPTFVYDSNLIK
+50 YGTPTFVYDSNLIK
-63 KSYHLLKNIM
+63 NSFYMLKKIM
-73 DPLDGKIHF
+73 DPLNGKIHF

-90 GIIKYI
+90 GVIKYI

-152 EELKDIIEISKNM
+152 DVLKDIIDISKNI

-196 GIIYDE
+196 GIIYDD
-202 IVNAYKLISETSF
+202 IVHAYKLINDASF
-215 IKPYGLAIHVGSQLF
+215 INPYGLAIHVGSQLS
-230 DYDVFYQTF
+230 DYNVFFQTF
-239 SKIKNLAIE
+239 SKIKNLAVE

-289 NKEFQLS
+289 NNEFQLS
-296 IEPGRS
+296 VEPGRS

-311 TRVIRTKSTN
+311 TKVIRTKSTN
-321 LKNFL
+321 YKNFL
-326 IVDAAMNDLIRP
+326 IVDAAMNNLIRP
-338 TLYNATHSIE
+338 TLYNAIHSIQ
-348 PLKNKKDQSS
+348 PLKIKSDRSS

-382 TKKNDVLAIMTCGA
+382 TKKNEVLAIMTCGA

-416 FDNKEILLRKREDIN
+416 FNNKEILLRKREKIDQ
-431 KLLKLDIIPNF
+431 LLNLDIIPNF

>member
-1 MDVVKRLTLFHHQK
+1 
-15 KSLQQKIKMQKI
+15 MQKI

-41 SLKKLADDH
+41 NLKKLADQY

-63 KSYHLLKNIM
+63 NSFYLLKNIM
-73 DPLDGKIHF
+73 EPLNGKIHY

-96 NSLGAGADVVSIGEL
+96 NYLGAGADVVSIGEF
-111 KRCLKVSVKPKDI
+111 KRCLKVSVKPEEI

-152 EELKDIIEISKNM
+152 EELKDIIEVSENIKKN
-165 KKKVNVALR
+165 VNVALR
-174 VNLDINAKTHKKIS
+174 VNLDINAKTHEKIS

-196 GIIYDE
+196 GIIYKD
-202 IVNAYKLISETSF
+202 IVSAYKLIDEATY
-215 IKPYGLAIHVGSQLF
+215 IRPYGLAIHVGSQLF
-230 DYDVFYQTF
+230 DYDVFFQTF
-239 SKIKNLAIE
+239 SKIKNLAVE

-254 KVNHLDLGGGFGVDY
+254 KVDHLDLGGGFGVDY
-269 TMKNSLNYKSFSK
+269 TMQNSLSFQPFSK

-289 NKEFQLS
+289 DKEFQLS
-296 IEPGRS
+296 VEPGRS
-302 LIAESGVLL
+302 LVAESGILL
-311 TRVIRTKSTN
+311 TKVIRAKSTN
-321 LKNFL
+321 VKNFL
-326 IVDAAMNDLIRP
+326 IVDAAMNNLIRP
-338 TLYNATHSIE
+338 TLYNATHIIC
-348 PLKNKKDQSS
+348 PLKLKSDRSS
-358 KKYDIV
+358 KKYDVV

-369 TGDFLGIDFNLQE
+369 TGDFLGIDFNLQKTE
-382 TKKNDVLAIMTCGA
+382 KNEILAIMTCGA

-401 RSNYNSRPSAAEVFI
+401 RSNYNSRPGAAEVFI
-416 FDNKEILLRKREDIN
+416 LDEKEILLREREEIDQ
-431 KLLKLDIIPNF
+431 LLKLDIIPSF

>member
-1 MDVVKRLTLFHHQK
+1 
-15 KSLQQKIKMQKI
+15 MQKI

-35 LFLQNI
+35 LFLQNL
-41 SLKKLADDH
+41 SLKKLVDH
-50 GTPTFVYDSNLIK
+50 YETPTFVYDSNLIK
-63 KSYHLLKNIM
+63 NSFYMLKKIM
-73 DPLDGKIHF
+73 DPLNGKIHF

-90 GIIKYI
+90 GVIKYI

-152 EELKDIIEISKNM
+152 EELKDIIEISKNI

-196 GIIYDE
+196 GIIYDD
-202 IVNAYKLISETSF
+202 IVHAYKLINDASF
-215 IKPYGLAIHVGSQLF
+215 INPYGLAIHVGSQLF
-230 DYDVFYQTF
+230 DYDVFFQTF
-239 SKIKNLAIE
+239 SKIKNLAVE
-248 LRNLGY
+248 LKNLGY
-254 KVNHLDLGGGFGVDY
+254 EVNHLDLGGGFGVDY

-289 NKEFQLS
+289 NNEFQLN

-311 TRVIRTKSTN
+311 TKVIRTKSTN
-321 LKNFL
+321 YKNFL
-326 IVDAAMNDLIRP
+326 IVDAAMNNLIRP
-338 TLYNATHSIE
+338 TLYNATHSIQ
-348 PLKNKKDQSS
+348 PLKIKSDRSS

-382 TKKNDVLAIMTCGA
+382 TKKNEVLAIMTCGA

-416 FDNKEILLRKREDIN
+416 FNNKEILLRKREKIDQ
-431 KLLKLDIIPNF
+431 LLNLDIIPNF